1 MTSELVCNVSFV
13 VLVFVGGLV
22 GRIEGVSVHMG
33 KETRWYSC
41 HGTEQTYHGI
51 LEHQGGIGCVLHTP
65 ELLDGGGERT
75 SGTNHLIPR

>member
-33 KETRWYSC
+33 KETRWYTS
-41 HGTEQTYHGI
+41 HGTEQT
-51 LEHQGGIGCVLHTP
+51 
-65 ELLDGGGERT
+65 
-75 SGTNHLIPR
+75 